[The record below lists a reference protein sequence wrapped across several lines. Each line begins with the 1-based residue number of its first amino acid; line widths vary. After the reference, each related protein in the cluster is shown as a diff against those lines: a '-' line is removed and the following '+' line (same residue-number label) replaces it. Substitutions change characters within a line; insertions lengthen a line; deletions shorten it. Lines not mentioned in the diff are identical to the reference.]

1 MKFQVATRY
10 ILIHQLISLGIFFI
24 WWILFGILFP
34 VFGLYVSGSTEPV
47 SSDVLIPIVF
57 FSIIISF
64 LSMNSDFK
72 FFIQC
77 GLKRFS
83 IFSLIYLR

>member
-1 MKFQVATRY
+1 MQVKRKEISMKFQVATRY

-34 VFGLYVSGSTEPV
+34 VFGLYVSGSNDPV

-77 GLKRFS
+77 
-83 IFSLIYLR
+83 